1 MEKIAI
7 NESRNRAEHK
17 HFHVQNGKDKME
29 RVVYLRREETCVQEY
44 VFLQRKRKV
53 TFINY
58 LLFVVRGIST
68 F

>member
-1 MEKIAI
+1 ML
-7 NESRNRAEHK
+7 
-17 HFHVQNGKDKME
+17 QNGKDKME

-44 VFLQRKRKV
+44 VKFVFLQRKRKV